1 MSYATI
7 TSGIRG
13 SADELRKKM
22 NNVFQGFESP
32 HAVSATKEFLQSN
45 SLVAKLA
52 FLVLVIMAFVILMR
66 LGVQA
71 LVYFFTPKNTPFLVS
86 GIKDAKK
93 LVVVPQDPAA
103 KHSIPVKRSVDQDTG
118 AEFTYSTWIYID
130 DLEYLRGQYK
140 HIFHKGNDKIEFDG
154 DRIGMN
160 FPNNA
165 PGLYIHPN
173 KNALVVV
180 MNTFKNIDERVEIDS
195 IPLNK
200 WINVLVRLEGRNLDV
215 YVNGNIAKRHELSDV
230 PKQNY
235 GDVYVNMNGG
245 FSGLVSDLRYFNYG
259 LSPAEIMNVSSKG
272 PNMKTDKSMNVF
284 PPYFSLRWYFSKSQ

>member
-1 MSYATI
+1 MSYSTI
-7 TSGIRG
+7 TAGIRE
-13 SADELRKKM
+13 STNDFRKNM
-22 NNVFQGFESP
+22 NDMFQSFQEP
-32 HAVSATKEFLQSN
+32 HSTSDTKEFLQSN
-45 SLVAKLA
+45 SFVAKLS
-52 FLVLVIMAFVILMR
+52 FLLLVIIAFVVLMR
-66 LGVQA
+66 VGVQTLA
-71 LVYFFTPKNTPFLVS
+71 YLLAPKNSPILVS
-86 GIKDAKK
+86 GMKDAKK
-93 LVVVPQDPAA
+93 MVVIPQDPAA
-103 KHSIPVKRSVDQDTG
+103 KHAIPLKRSVDQDTG

-154 DRIGMN
+154 ERIGMN

-173 KNALVVV
+173 KNTLVFV

-200 WINVLVRLEGRNLDV
+200 WIHVIVRLEGRNLDI

-235 GDVYVNMNGG
+235 GDLYVNMNGG

-259 LSPAEIMNVSSKG
+259 LSPAEIMSVSNKE
-272 PNMKTDKSMNVF
+272 PNMKTDNSMNVF